1 MATPGHS
8 DNRALHL
15 ICARAVPFIDS
26 ETLCDRTG
34 REALFRKEGCFILYM
49 SDGELTSLKQEATG
63 QFDNPRSFDL
73 AQRTGGRRRDFLG
86 LMSSDRRPPTVLTP
100 LNGISVLP

>member
-34 REALFRKEGCFILYM
+34 REVLFRKEGCFILYM
-49 SDGELTSLKQEATG
+49 SDGELTSLKQE
-63 QFDNPRSFDL
+63 RLVS
-73 AQRTGGRRRDFLG
+73 
-86 LMSSDRRPPTVLTP
+86 LTTREALIW
-100 LNGISVLP
+100 LNEQGEEVGTFWD

>member
-49 SDGELTSLKQEATG
+49 SDGELTSLKQE
-63 QFDNPRSFDL
+63 RLVS
-73 AQRTGGRRRDFLG
+73 
-86 LMSSDRRPPTVLTP
+86 LTTREALIW
-100 LNGISVLP
+100 LNEQGEDVGTFWD

>member
-1 MATPGHS
+1 MATPGHP
-8 DNRALHL
+8 DDRALHL

-49 SDGELTSLKQEATG
+49 SDGELTSLKQE
-63 QFDNPRSFDL
+63 RLVS
-73 AQRTGGRRRDFLG
+73 
-86 LMSSDRRPPTVLTP
+86 LTTREALIW
-100 LNGISVLP
+100 LNEQGEDVGTFWD

>member
-49 SDGELTSLKQEATG
+49 SDGELTSLKQE
-63 QFDNPRSFDL
+63 RLVS
-73 AQRTGGRRRDFLG
+73 
-86 LMSSDRRPPTVLTP
+86 LTSREALIW
-100 LNGISVLP
+100 LNEEGEEVGTFWD

>member
-1 MATPGHS
+1 MKAPCYPDDLT
-8 DNRALHL
+8 LHL

-49 SDGELTSLKQEATG
+49 SDGALTSLKQE
-63 QFDNPRSFDL
+63 RLVS
-73 AQRTGGRRRDFLG
+73 
-86 LMSSDRRPPTVLTP
+86 LTTREALIW
-100 LNGISVLP
+100 LNEQGEDVGTFWD